1 MSRVSSADPSDDL
14 TTDELIKIRIE
25 AERKQRKAPTAYAK
39 TKTTRQLAIID
50 SRLGAPPSIK
60 PAQLTNQNNLTPY
73 EYNHYVRER
82 YAPLYPI
89 RGRHHLRSYNTT
101 NSLGRTA
108 TESSNR
114 AKRGNGKIVRRRRR
128 KRKKKSKV

>member
-1 MSRVSSADPSDDL
+1 MSRVASADPNDDL

-60 PAQLTNQNNLTPY
+60 PSQLTNQNNLTPY

-89 RGRHHLRSYNTT
+89 RGRHHLRSYNT
-101 NSLGRTA
+101 LGRTA

-128 KRKKKSKV
+128 RRKKKSKV